1 MFGGFG
7 IEKIFLIGLVCLL
20 LFGAKRLPEIG
31 TSLGRGIREFKGS
44 LQDVHSAIA
53 ETPVDVRPIAP
64 EGARTD
70 SSAGPGRVEAVE
82 PKRLLP

>member
-1 MFGGFG
+1 M
-7 IEKIFLIGLVCLL
+7 IGLVCLL

-53 ETPVDVRPIAP
+53 ETPVDVRPNTPGA
-64 EGARTD
+64 ARTD
-70 SSAGPGRVEAVE
+70 SSAGAPRAQAIE